1 MKGSLIALAER
12 LMPLMLG
19 LGIGALLVEIMARLP
34 FKWAVFLVAV
44 MAGVSIFILIG
55 TLSNHLRGGLLFLAA
70 LSLPAFY
77 DINFM
82 YRDNVKFSVLANGF
96 PINLC
101 DVFLA
106 PLLVMWVFE
115 RWSNPQPEKLH
126 FPRSWLLVMLGLL
139 AINLFSALFVAQEPF
154 FSYSMIY
161 AQIKCYLTMIFLAN
175 YLRDEHAF
183 RILGYGF
190 AAILI
195 FEGLVV
201 FEQAFVGVIFTA
213 ENMGRLINLKTKSA
227 STTLV
232 RLAGTLNHPNDLAMY
247 LNLCLPWTSFMLLI
261 EKKPLRRVFLITALV
276 LGVIAEV
283 WTGSRGGWLGLAI
296 AIGIGSFFWLKKQG
310 KNPVVG
316 LTVMGM
322 VVTVLFSVLMIGSQT
337 FRTRI
342 IEGDARASE
351 VRYPLMD
358 VAMEM
363 IREKPLTGVG
373 LNLYTREMV
382 PYDRT
387 NHFIAYRYNHPVHNT
402 FLMVGA
408 ETGLPTM
415 VLLCLFILLLIK
427 ESHRVLQANQGVVAA
442 FGAGMLGTLVCWV
455 VHNQVNLTAP
465 FNDLTLWILFGILAA
480 AKNFTDQTALNTRRA
495 IQYA

>member
-1 MKGSLIALAER
+1 MKGLPVALLER
-12 LMPLMLG
+12 LMPLLLG
-19 LGIGALLVEIMARLP
+19 LGIGMLLVEIMERLP
-34 FKWAVFLVAV
+34 FKWAVFLVAAL
-44 MAGVSIFILIG
+44 AGLSVFILIG
-55 TLSNHLRGGLLFLAA
+55 TFSNHLRGGLLFMAA

-106 PLLVMWVFE
+106 PLVLMWLYE
-115 RWSNPQPEKLH
+115 RWTHPQHEKLH
-126 FPRSWLLVMLGLL
+126 FPVPWLLVMSGLL
-139 AINLFSALFVAQEPF
+139 AINLYSALFVASEPF
-154 FSYSMIY
+154 FSYSMIFV
-161 AQIKCYLTMIFLAN
+161 QVKCYLMMIFLAN
-175 YLRDEHAF
+175 YLRNEHAF
-183 RILGYGF
+183 RVLGYAF

-201 FEQAFVGVIFTA
+201 FEQAFIGVVFTA
-213 ENMGRLINLKTKSA
+213 ENLGRLVNLKTKTG

-247 LNLCLPWTSFMLLI
+247 INLCLPWTCFMLLI
-261 EKKPLRRVFLITALV
+261 EKKPVRRFYLITAIV
-276 LGVIAEV
+276 LAVIAEV
-283 WTGSRGGWLGLAI
+283 WTGSRGGWLGLVI
-296 AIGIGSFFWLKKQG
+296 AIGLGSYFWLKKQG
-310 KNPVVG
+310 KNPFVG
-316 LTVMGM
+316 MATMAFIVI
-322 VVTVLFSVLMIGSQT
+322 TLFSVLMIGSQT

-342 IEGDARASE
+342 VEGDARATE
-351 VRYPLMD
+351 VRYPLME

-363 IREKPLTGVG
+363 IRGNPMTGVG

-387 NHFIAYRYNHPVHNT
+387 NDFIAYRYNHPVHNT

-408 ETGLPTM
+408 ETGLPAM

-427 ESHRVLQANQGVVAA
+427 ESHRVLQVNQGVVAT
-442 FGAGMLGTLVCWV
+442 FGAGMLGTLVCWTI
-455 VHNQVNLTAP
+455 HNQVNLTAP
-465 FNDLTLWILFGILAA
+465 YNDLTLWMLLGILAA
-480 AKNFTDQTALNTRRA
+480 AKNFTDLVEWNQSPAV
-495 IQYA
+495 QHV